1 MAAHLNE
8 KEVENLKKQFLA
20 LDEDGSGL
28 VTIEELKGIFKDP
41 RLKMSEDDVEVL
53 LGEFDLDGS
62 GAVDLT
68 EFMVLMGNKKNK
80 GLQELFHKAI
90 ILRSAIRKRFQE
102 FDKNGDGYITKKE
115 FRGVMRKQKKITETQ
130 LDAMVKQADKNGD
143 GKIDYD
149 EFLVMMTKG

>member
-41 RLKMSEDDVEVL
+41 RLKMSEEDVEVL

-80 GLQELFHKAI
+80 G
-90 ILRSAIRKRFQE
+90 S
-102 FDKNGDGYITKKE
+102 KKE
-115 FRGVMRKQKKITETQ
+115 RRDTVREKKGREEESRKTERKNAERTKEGKQKE
-130 LDAMVKQADKNGD
+130 
-143 GKIDYD
+143 
-149 EFLVMMTKG
+149 

>member
-1 MAAHLNE
+1 MGH
-8 KEVENLKKQFLA
+8 V
-20 LDEDGSGL
+20 GRS
-28 VTIEELKGIFKDP
+28 
-41 RLKMSEDDVEVL
+41 
-53 LGEFDLDGS
+53 
-62 GAVDLT
+62 AVVIAFCRMQPKIT
-68 EFMVLMGNKKNK
+68 KIRRRVQGNKKNK

-115 FRGVMRKQKKITETQ
+115 FRGVMRKQKKITESQ